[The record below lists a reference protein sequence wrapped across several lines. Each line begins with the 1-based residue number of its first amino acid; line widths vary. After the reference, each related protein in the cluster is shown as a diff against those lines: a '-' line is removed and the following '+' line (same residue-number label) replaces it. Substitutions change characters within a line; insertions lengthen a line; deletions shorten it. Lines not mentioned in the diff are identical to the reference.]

1 MSLELNDSAG
11 FVKVQ
16 TEVIEPPSRV
26 PNFGHCLLLLLLAIT
41 ILLVAQTV
49 VIAAAGVFHSPGKLL
64 VAVQNQRLQ
73 LIAMGIGY
81 IATLLIARPLFT
93 HLWNRPFAI
102 GLAWNAAAAKRN
114 GLRLLALGVILGIGI
129 QAAESLVP
137 MPKSLP
143 MDDFFQNTSTVW
155 ALTAFGT
162 LLAPLFE
169 EIVFRGFLFPALA
182 IAYDWLRLPRTAEAY
197 THWRSHQ
204 ELSLPAVIV
213 AAAVS
218 SFAFALIHAAQLG
231 WTWAAVGLLMV
242 VSLVLTW
249 VRVRARSVAAST
261 VVHACYNLSVFV
273 TLFLGTDG
281 YRHLDR
287 VAR

>member
-1 MSLELNDSAG
+1 MSLDLNDDAA
-11 FVKVQ
+11 VEAPLEV
-16 TEVIEPPSRV
+16 TEAPPRV
-26 PNFGHCLLLLLLAIT
+26 PNFGHVLLLLLLAFT
-41 ILLVAQTV
+41 MLLVAQAV
-49 VIAAAGVFHSPGKLL
+49 VIAAAGAFHSPGKLL

-73 LIAMGIGY
+73 LIAMGIAY
-81 IATLLIARPLFT
+81 IATLLAAAPLFAR
-93 HLWNRPFAI
+93 LWDRPFAN
-102 GLAWNAAAAKRN
+102 GLSWNAAEVKRS
-114 GLRLLALGVILGIGI
+114 GLRLIALGIALGIAV
-129 QAAESLVP
+129 QAVETLIP

-182 IAYDWLRLPRTAEAY
+182 IAYDWLRLPRNAEAY
-197 THWRSHQ
+197 LRWRSDQ
-204 ELSLPAVIV
+204 ELSLPAVVV
-213 AAAVS
+213 AAIVS

-231 WTWAAVGLLMV
+231 WTWAAIALLMI

-249 VRVRARSVAAST
+249 VRVRTRSVAAST
-261 VVHACYNLSVFV
+261 LVHAVYNLSVFV

-287 VAR
+287 LTP